1 MTATTNML
9 TLRTGG
15 EYHEAI
21 VITTHMS
28 LEKIRE
34 RDAVLFFEAASL
46 ARNPKH
52 RLFGDALDDLR
63 RWGLVDPSGKMH
75 DAVRD
80 VVKASVVGGGLEL
93 QLLPI
98 GQVVQGRSS

>member
-34 RDAVLFFEAASL
+34 RDAVLQRAE
-46 ARNPKH
+46 
-52 RLFGDALDDLR
+52 
-63 RWGLVDPSGKMH
+63 
-75 DAVRD
+75 
-80 VVKASVVGGGLEL
+80 VVAD
-93 QLLPI
+93 
-98 GQVVQGRSS
+98 VQGPGGAVAGEDPFFI